1 MEVETVLFCCTYL
14 RWVSIV
20 TEWHWTGDVGSAQPV
35 SQPPLRGAYREG
47 IEGKELEYE
56 EEIHEA

>member
-1 MEVETVLFCCTYL
+1 MLFCCTYL